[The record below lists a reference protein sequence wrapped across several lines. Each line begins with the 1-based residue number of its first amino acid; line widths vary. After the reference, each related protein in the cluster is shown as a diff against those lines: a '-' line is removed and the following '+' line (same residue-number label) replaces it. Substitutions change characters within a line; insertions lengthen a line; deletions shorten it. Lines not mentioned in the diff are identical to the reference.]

1 MAHFETDF
9 VSNPSYC
16 NRDASYR
23 LSNSVQT
30 ELESFLRSAA
40 LDRVDSAQND
50 TDDRSPLRKN
60 RSRPSRLRLA
70 LALPP
75 SRYTKASFSPK
86 RPPLMHC

>member
-23 LSNSVQT
+23 LSNSIQT

-50 TDDRSPLRKN
+50 TDDRS
-60 RSRPSRLRLA
+60 PSRLRLA